1 MSFLQEEAI
10 KRGLRGVKRKHQLAE
25 TFERQ
30 YFYRNPSNKN
40 EIKTITRIYNNYTKD
55 FEYKITEFF
64 VVSEPPEG
72 AIEMSRFHLNQL
84 MRIKENPPN
93 RYGNK

>member
-10 KRGLRGVKRKHQLAE
+10 KRGLRGVKRKHQLQE
-25 TFERQ
+25 TFDRQ

-40 EIKTITRIYNNYTKD
+40 EIKTITRNYNIRTQD
-55 FEYKITEFF
+55 FEYYITEFF

-72 AIEMSRFHLNQL
+72 AIEISKFHLQQL

>member
-10 KRGLRGVKRKHQLAE
+10 KRGLRGVKRKHQLKE

-64 VVSEPPEG
+64 VVSEP
-72 AIEMSRFHLNQL
+72 L
-84 MRIKENPPN
+84 KEQ
-93 RYGNK
+93 

>member
-10 KRGLRGVKRKHQLAE
+10 KRGLRGVKRKHQLSE
-25 TFERQ
+25 TFDRQ

-40 EIKTITRIYNNYTKD
+40 EIKTITRSYNNYTKD

-64 VVSEPPEG
+64 IVSEPPTG
-72 AIEMSRFHLNQL
+72 AVEISRFHLNQL

>member
-10 KRGLRGVKRKHQLAE
+10 KRGLRGVVRKDKLPE
-25 TFERQ
+25 TFNRQ

-64 VVSEPPEG
+64 LVSEPPSG
-72 AIEMSRFHLNQL
+72 AVEISRFHLNQL
-84 MRIKENPPN
+84 MKIKENPPN

>member
-1 MSFLQEEAI
+1 MWLFVEFLAFVVLPKMARI
-10 KRGLRGVKRKHQLAE
+10 WTGPFLK
-25 TFERQ
+25 
-30 YFYRNPSNKN
+30 
-40 EIKTITRIYNNYTKD
+40 IKTITRIYNNYTKD